1 MSDRVKAW
9 QCIGCGRIEAPQTC
23 IGICQDRKVEFV
35 YAAEHQEA
43 LAALALARG
52 RVHAL
57 ETLVR
62 RLARTNPRNDE
73 WERSYRALQV
83 EARRITAAPASGA
96 PAAVPA
102 NIGAKGGDARH

>member
-43 LAALALARG
+43 LAA
-52 RVHAL
+52 
-57 ETLVR
+57 
-62 RLARTNPRNDE
+62 
-73 WERSYRALQV
+73 
-83 EARRITAAPASGA
+83 
-96 PAAVPA
+96 PA
-102 NIGAKGGDARH
+102 NAGAKGDDARH